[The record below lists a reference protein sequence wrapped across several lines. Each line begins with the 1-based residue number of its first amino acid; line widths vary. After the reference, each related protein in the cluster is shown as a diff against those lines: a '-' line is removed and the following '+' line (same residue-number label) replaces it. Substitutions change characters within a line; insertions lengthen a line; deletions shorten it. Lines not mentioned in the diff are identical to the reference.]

1 MKKVTHILTHLF
13 MSGAQTAVNIKAFY
27 TSVHTGAF
35 MIEVLRSESM
45 LSINCVLF
53 SLLLQPPISDGYWPE
68 LACRS

>member
-1 MKKVTHILTHLF
+1 
-13 MSGAQTAVNIKAFY
+13 MSGAQTAVNFKAY
-27 TSVHTGAF
+27 NTSVHTGAF

-45 LSINCVLF
+45 LYINCVLF